1 MAMDASDA
9 VMALTRF
16 LDSARHD
23 VAGIVDECS
32 LLSTKLLHLFKA
44 GNCVHHGLTA
54 LVLTWLQEPHA

>member
-16 LDSARHD
+16 LDSSRHD

-32 LLSTKLLHLFKA
+32 LLKLLHLFKA
-44 GNCVHHGLTA
+44 GECVHHGLTA